1 VTPYLLKRDLESIS
15 GAGSH
20 HVFRKVYVS
29 KYRVLR
35 GLNYPPNKRAEKG
48 DIVSDLPEKSVKWL
62 LESKLIEPVAET
74 NSAKATKSTLDKT
87 AVSKDGE

>member
-1 VTPYLLKRDLESIS
+1 M
-15 GAGSH
+15 
-20 HVFRKVYVS
+20 S

-35 GLNYPPNKRAEKG
+35 GLDYPPNKRAEKG

-62 LESKLIEPVAET
+62 LESKLIEPVAE
-74 NSAKATKSTLDKT
+74 SSSVKATKPQIKKIEDS